1 MELHRVELHRAEMQL
16 VERHPVEP
24 AGLVEPVSRRQLLLW
39 GVSGLAATVL
49 GTAGLARGAALL
61 DDTAGGALAAPR
73 ELKSRGGNLGVQLTA
88 ARGPVRLGDGE
99 ATMLRYNGMLPG
111 PTLRL
116 LPGDR
121 LQVALRNDLPEATNL
136 HVHGLHVSPQDN
148 GDNPFVH
155 IGAGSTFN
163 YEYELPADHPP
174 GVFWYHPHLH
184 GSVAE
189 QVSGGLYGAIIVEDP
204 EPIAVSRERVLMISD
219 VSLGPAGRVR
229 RPSSVERMMG
239 RMGGVLLLNGQVRP
253 RLEARPG
260 QRERWRV
267 VNACVSRF
275 LRLRLDGQQMQLLG
289 MDSGRYPLP
298 RAVDEVFLA
307 PGNRADLLVT
317 TAAGTSLL
325 RTLPYNRT
333 NVGGMGDM
341 LGQDSGGEHTLAA
354 LVVAGQ
360 QARAPAPVAARPA
373 SRDLRGV
380 TPAATR
386 ELVFSAGLGGMVG
399 GGPVGGPGG
408 GPAFGRFTIDGRE
421 FDPARTD
428 VRAKAGSV
436 EEWTLTNTSPMDH
449 PIHLHIWPMQL
460 VETGGRP
467 EREVLWR
474 DVVNVPA
481 NGQARVRIAFDDHV
495 GRSVFHCHILDH
507 EDNGMMAVIEVR

>member
-1 MELHRVELHRAEMQL
+1 M
-16 VERHPVEP
+16 
-24 AGLVEPVSRRQLLLW
+24 EPVSRRQLLLW
-39 GVSGLAATVL
+39 GAGGLAATAL
-49 GTAGLARGAALL
+49 GTAGLVRGAALL
-61 DDTAGGALAAPR
+61 DGAAGGAVAVPR
-73 ELKSRGGNLGVQLTA
+73 ELKSSGRNLEVQLAA
-88 ARGPVRLGDGE
+88 ARGPVRLGSGE

-116 LPGDR
+116 RPGDR
-121 LQVALRNDLPEATNL
+121 LKVALCNDLSEATNL
-136 HVHGLHVSPQDN
+136 HVHGLHVSPQDS

-155 IGAGSTFN
+155 IEPGSTFD

-174 GVFWYHPHLH
+174 GVYWYHPHLH

-204 EPIAVSRERVLMISD
+204 EPIAASRERVLMISD
-219 VSLGPAGRVR
+219 VALGPSGRIE
-229 RPSSVERMMG
+229 RPSSMERMMG

-260 QRERWRV
+260 ERERWRV
-267 VNACVSRF
+267 VNACVSRY

-289 MDSGRYPLP
+289 MDSGRYAVP
-298 RAVDEVFLA
+298 RAVDEVFLP

-317 TAAGTSLL
+317 TAAGTSRL
-325 RTLPYNRT
+325 RTLPYNRA
-333 NVGGMGDM
+333 NMGGMGNM
-341 LGQDSGGEHTLAA
+341 MGQDSGGEHTLAA
-354 LVVAGQ
+354 LVVAGE
-360 QARAPAPVAARPA
+360 QAPATAPVAAQPG
-373 SRDLRGV
+373 SRDLRGES
-380 TPAATR
+380 PAATR
-386 ELVFSAGLGGMVG
+386 ELVFSAAFGGMMG
-399 GGPVGGPGG
+399 GGPDGGPDGPGG

-421 FDPARTD
+421 FDPARAD

-467 EREVLWR
+467 EQEILWR

-481 NGQARVRIAFDDHV
+481 NGQVRVRIAFDDHV